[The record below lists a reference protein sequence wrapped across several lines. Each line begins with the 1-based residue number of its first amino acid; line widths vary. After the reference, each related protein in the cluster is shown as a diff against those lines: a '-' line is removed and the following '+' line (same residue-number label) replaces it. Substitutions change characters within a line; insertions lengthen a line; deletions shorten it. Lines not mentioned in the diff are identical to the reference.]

1 MAAQLAQPPEQLAA
15 QRSVPAAAPAAAP
28 PFPAVAAPPAPPGL
42 QAPPGVLLYNHQ
54 QKASRS
60 LDGAFPQGAVQEV
73 LRKSSVEEHIF
84 CDAIHFVRVMRNVF
98 LSQFSENVNGD
109 ILRKHSE
116 T

>member
-73 LRKSSVEEHIF
+73 LRKSSVE
-84 CDAIHFVRVMRNVF
+84 
-98 LSQFSENVNGD
+98 
-109 ILRKHSE
+109 
-116 T
+116 